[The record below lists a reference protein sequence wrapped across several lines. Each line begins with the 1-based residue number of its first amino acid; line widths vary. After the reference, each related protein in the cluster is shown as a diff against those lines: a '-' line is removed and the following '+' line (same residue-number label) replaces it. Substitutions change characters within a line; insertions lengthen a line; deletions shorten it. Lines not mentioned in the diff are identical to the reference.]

1 MTRALRQLWVQVLI
15 GMAVGILLG
24 VLAPSWGIAL
34 KPVADGF
41 VKLVKMLLAPII
53 FGTVAVGIAQ
63 MGNLRDVGRLGL
75 KALVYFEMLSTVAL
89 AAGLVVANVVR
100 PGAGMNIDARTLDAG
115 AVAGYATTAKGEG
128 GVADFLLGIIP
139 DSVGSAFVGGTMLQV
154 ILIALLMGVA
164 LGAMGES
171 GARLSTLFED
181 ITKAMFRIVGM
192 VMRLAPLGAGAGMA
206 FTIGKYGI
214 ATLLPLGYLI
224 LALYV
229 TALLF
234 VIVVLGLVARLA
246 GISLIALLRYIG
258 DEILIVFGTCSTEA
272 VLPQLMARLEQ
283 LGVARPVVGL
293 VLPAGYTF
301 NTDGTSIYLAMAVVF
316 IAQATNTALSI
327 GDQLTIMAVL
337 LLTSKGSAGVAG
349 AGFVALAATLS
360 AMPALPVAGLVLL
373 LGVDRFLNQ
382 ARAVV
387 NLIGN
392 SVATVA
398 VARWDGAL
406 DLERARAVL
415 RGEEVPPLVEVPA

>member
-15 GMAVGILLG
+15 GMAIGILLG
-24 VLAPSWGIAL
+24 VLAPGWGVAL

-75 KALVYFEMLSTVAL
+75 KALVYFEVLSTIAL
-89 AAGLVVANVVR
+89 AAGLIVANVVR
-100 PGAGMNIDARTLDAG
+100 PGAGMNIDARTLDAS

-154 ILIALLMGVA
+154 ILIALLMGIA

-171 GARLSTLFED
+171 GARLTSLFED

-234 VIVVLGLVARLA
+234 VVVVLGLVARLA

-301 NTDGTSIYLAMAVVF
+301 NTDGTIAPVVMTNQG
-316 IAQATNTALSI
+316 IAPRPL
-327 GDQLTIMAVL
+327 
-337 LLTSKGSAGVAG
+337 
-349 AGFVALAATLS
+349 LAATKKGRR
-360 AMPALPVAGLVLL
+360 P
-373 LGVDRFLNQ
+373 
-382 ARAVV
+382 
-387 NLIGN
+387 
-392 SVATVA
+392 
-398 VARWDGAL
+398 
-406 DLERARAVL
+406 
-415 RGEEVPPLVEVPA
+415 

>member
-15 GMAVGILLG
+15 GMAIGIAIG
-24 VLAPSWGIAL
+24 VLAPDWGVAL

-41 VKLVKMLLAPII
+41 VKLVKMLLAPIV

-63 MGNLRDVGRLGL
+63 MGNLREVGRLGL
-75 KALVYFEMLSTVAL
+75 KSLVYFELLSTIAL
-89 AAGLVVANVVR
+89 AAGLLVANIAR
-100 PGAGMNIDARTLDAG
+100 PGAGMNIDARTLDAS
-115 AVAGYATTAKGEG
+115 AIATYTTSAKGEG
-128 GVADFLLGIIP
+128 GVANFLLGIIP

-154 ILIALLMGVA
+154 ILIALLMGLA
-164 LGAMGES
+164 LGAMGDG
-171 GARLSTLFED
+171 GARLTALID
-181 ITKAMFRIVGM
+181 DVTKAMFRIVGM
-192 VMRLAPLGAGAGMA
+192 VMRLAPFGAGAGMA

-224 LALYV
+224 VALYL
-229 TALLF
+229 TAILF
-234 VIVVLGLVARLA
+234 VVVVLGLVARIA
-246 GISLIALLRYIG
+246 GISLLGLLRYIR

-316 IAQATNTALSI
+316 IAQATGTPLSV

-406 DLERARAVL
+406 DLDRARAVL
-415 RGEEVPPLVEVPA
+415 RGEPVAPLVEAAA

>member
-1 MTRALRQLWVQVLI
+1 MTRTLRQLWVQVLI
-15 GMAVGILLG
+15 GMAVGIAIG
-24 VLAPSWGIAL
+24 VFAPGWGVAL

-63 MGNLRDVGRLGL
+63 MGNLREVGRLGL
-75 KALVYFEMLSTVAL
+75 KSLIYFEVLSTLAL
-89 AAGLVVANVVR
+89 AAGLIVANVVR
-100 PGAGMNIDARTLDAG
+100 PGAGMNVDARTLDAN
-115 AVAGYATTAKGEG
+115 AIAGYAATAKGEG
-128 GVADFLLGIIP
+128 GGGVTGFLLGIIP
-139 DSVGSAFVGGTMLQV
+139 DSLMSAFVAGSMLQV
-154 ILIALLMGVA
+154 ILVALLIGVA
-164 LGAMGES
+164 LSGMGDK
-171 GARLSTLFED
+171 GIKLTGLID
-181 ITKAMFRIVGM
+181 DLTKAVFRIVGM

-206 FTIGKYGI
+206 FTVGKYGV
-214 ATLLPLGYLI
+214 ATLLPLGWLI
-224 LALYV
+224 VSLYA
-229 TALLF
+229 TAVVF
-234 VIVVLGLVARLA
+234 VFLVLGIVARLA
-246 GISLIALLRYIG
+246 GIGLFALLRYIG

-272 VLPQLMARLEQ
+272 VLPQLMERLEH

-301 NTDGTSIYLAMAVVF
+301 NTDGTSIYLAMAVLFV
-316 IAQATNTALSI
+316 AQATNVPLSL
-327 GDQLTIMAVL
+327 GDQLTVMAVL

-360 AMPALPVAGLVLL
+360 VMPALPVAGLVLL

-406 DLERARAVL
+406 DLDRARAVL
-415 RGEEVPPLVEVPA
+415 RGEPVALAAAA

>member
-15 GMAVGILLG
+15 GMAIGIAVG
-24 VLAPSWGIAL
+24 VLAPSWGVAL
-34 KPVADGF
+34 KPVADAF

-75 KALVYFEMLSTVAL
+75 KALVYFELLSTVAL
-89 AAGLVVANVVR
+89 AAGLVVANVVK
-100 PGAGMNIDARTLDAG
+100 PGAGMNVDARALDAN
-115 AVAGYATTAKGEG
+115 AIAGYAATAKGEG
-128 GVADFLLGIIP
+128 GVAGFLLGIIP
-139 DSVGSAFVGGTMLQV
+139 DSLMSAFVAGSMLQV
-154 ILIALLMGVA
+154 ILVALLVGVA
-164 LGAMGES
+164 LSGMGER
-171 GARLSTLFED
+171 GDRLTALIDD
-181 ITKAMFRIVGM
+181 ITKAVFRIVGM
-192 VMRLAPLGAGAGMA
+192 VMVLAPLGAGAGMA
-206 FTIGKYGI
+206 FTVGKYGV
-214 ATLLPLGYLI
+214 ATLLPLGWLI
-224 LALYV
+224 VSLYA
-229 TALLF
+229 TAALF
-234 VIVVLGLVARLA
+234 VIVALGIVARLA
-246 GISLIALLRYIG
+246 GIGLIALLRYIG

-272 VLPQLMARLEQ
+272 VLPQLMARLEH
-283 LGVARPVVGL
+283 LGVTRPVVGL

-301 NTDGTSIYLAMAVVF
+301 NTDGTSLYLAMAVLFV
-316 IAQATNTALSI
+316 AQATNVPLSL
-327 GDQLTIMAVL
+327 GDQLTVMAVL

-360 AMPALPVAGLVLL
+360 VMPGLPVAGLVLL

-406 DLERARAVL
+406 DLDRARAVL
-415 RGEEVPPLVEVPA
+415 RGEPVASGEAA

>member
-15 GMAVGILLG
+15 GMAVGIVLG
-24 VLAPSWGIAL
+24 ALVPAWGVAL

-53 FGTVAVGIAQ
+53 FGTVAAGIAR

-75 KALVYFEMLSTVAL
+75 KALVYFEILSTVAL
-89 AAGLVVANVVR
+89 AAGLVVANVLR
-100 PGAGMNIDARTLDAG
+100 PGAGMNVDARALDAS
-115 AVAGYATTAKGEG
+115 AVAGYAGAAKAEG
-128 GVADFLLGIIP
+128 GVTGFLLGIIP
-139 DSVGSAFVGGTMLQV
+139 DSIGSAFVGGTMLQV
-154 ILIALLMGVA
+154 ILIALLMGFA

-171 GARLSTLFED
+171 GARLTGLID
-181 ITKAMFRIVGM
+181 DMTRAMFRIVGM
-192 VMRLAPLGAGAGMA
+192 VMWLAPLGAGACIA
-206 FTIGKYGI
+206 FTIGRYGI

-224 LALYV
+224 LALYA
-229 TALLF
+229 TAILF
-234 VIVVLGLVARLA
+234 VAVVLGAVARIA
-246 GISLIALLRYIG
+246 GISLIALLRFIR

-272 VLPQLMARLEQ
+272 VLPQLMAKLEN
-283 LGVARPVVGL
+283 LGCARPLVGL

-301 NTDGTSIYLAMAVVF
+301 NTDGTSLYLSMAVVF
-316 IAQATNTALSI
+316 IAQATGTALSL
-327 GDQLTIMAVL
+327 GDELTIVAVL

-349 AGFVALAATLS
+349 AGFVALAATL
-360 AMPALPVAGLVLL
+360 ATMPALPVAGLVLL

-406 DLERARAVL
+406 DLERAKAVL
-415 RGEEVPPLVEVPA
+415 RGEPVPPLPEIAA

>member
-15 GMAVGILLG
+15 GMAIGIAIG
-24 VLAPSWGIAL
+24 VFAPGWGIAL

-41 VKLVKMLLAPII
+41 VKLVKMLLAPIV

-63 MGNLRDVGRLGL
+63 MGNLREVGRLGL
-75 KALVYFEMLSTVAL
+75 KSLVYFELLSTIAL
-89 AAGLVVANVVR
+89 AAGLLVANIAR
-100 PGAGMNIDARTLDAG
+100 PGAGMNIDARTLDAS
-115 AVAGYATTAKGEG
+115 AIATYTTSAKGEG
-128 GVADFLLGIIP
+128 GVANFLLGIIP

-154 ILIALLMGVA
+154 ILIALLMGLA
-164 LGAMGES
+164 LGAMGDG
-171 GARLSTLFED
+171 GARLTALID
-181 ITKAMFRIVGM
+181 DVTKAMFRIVGM
-192 VMRLAPLGAGAGMA
+192 VMRLAPFGAGAGMA

-224 LALYV
+224 VALYL
-229 TALLF
+229 TAILF
-234 VIVVLGLVARLA
+234 VVVVLGLVARIA
-246 GISLIALLRYIG
+246 GISLLGLLRYIR

-316 IAQATNTALSI
+316 IAQATGTPLSV

-406 DLERARAVL
+406 DLDRARAVL
-415 RGEEVPPLVEVPA
+415 RGEPVAPLVEAAA